1 MRLAHLIA
9 AAALVLAPA
18 WAQIPFIPTLGTA
31 TVIPPQPGPADVIT
45 IRLDGNLPNACY
57 SDPTVE
63 PVTYVTGTSV
73 GTIIGITLDTV
84 LSAGPCTQVLV
95 PFSKTVV
102 IGPRLPGD
110 YQVSVGII

>member
-1 MRLAHLIA
+1 MRLALLIA
-9 AAALVLAPA
+9 AVALVLPPA
-18 WAQIPFIPTLGTA
+18 WAQFPYIPILGTA

-63 PVTYVTGTSV
+63 PVIYGTGTSV
-73 GTIIGITLDTV
+73 GTLIGITLDTV
-84 LSAGPCTQVLV
+84 LSAGPCAQASV

-102 IGPRLPGD
+102 IGPLASRPLR
-110 YQVSVGII
+110 S